1 MRSLSDIDVVVLTYK
16 GDHLLRDC
24 LDSLRR
30 TCGDEPHVIV
40 VDNSPSP
47 ATRELVAGYANTFYL
62 ESSGDPGFAGGNN
75 RALPHCTRPYVL
87 LLNND
92 TVVHD
97 RFHSYYEETDFC
109 HRVWLGGGEVW
120 YVPTPPIDHVTSAT
134 FSKVPRPQVLR
145 RYYRNILFSLNTC
158 LGAWSRFWIVPRV
171 KALVFAQALRNRLR
185 GNKDAADAG
194 FGALRDA
201 RAARA
206 DVRAVRRR
214 VQAARRVSDR
224 ELFRIVR
231 RRMPL
236 SYFLRSARS

>member
-75 RALPHCTRPYVL
+75 HVKAIRSEQNLGFAGGNNRALPHCTRPYVL

-134 FSKVPRPQVLR
+134 FSKIPRPQVL
-145 RYYRNILFSLNTC
+145 
-158 LGAWSRFWIVPRV
+158 
-171 KALVFAQALRNRLR
+171 
-185 GNKDAADAG
+185 
-194 FGALRDA
+194 
-201 RAARA
+201 
-206 DVRAVRRR
+206 
-214 VQAARRVSDR
+214 
-224 ELFRIVR
+224 